1 MGSHSHDRCSTAL
14 HNTGAAYNQAARLLG
29 LEDGMAV
36 LRAHDRPYCRQ
47 MRGVVASNGTLVV
60 YHAIL
65 KSMHSETLLR
75 LDKTTDWLSSFN
87 VSGSCLE
94 QERPDALLMHI
105 EALPHRFTVVREP
118 MSHLFSGMAQVESYW
133 HHPGPA
139 GTESLRTDTRWKTSR
154 WRQCWT
160 TANPSNP
167 PMRFHSPA
175 LCTPVERATAML
187 KDMLDQSGPR
197 AYLIIL
203 THALPQTIGLLS
215 PQMHWTIPL
224 VMHSEKDA
232 DEWPVLVRT
241 LSLGISPIARGH
253 ANVRT
258 RKHDASKF
266 EFNQSNMLQN
276 HSVLHQAIC
285 AMLQREYACLGY
297 GTSPCSGWLK
307 A

>member
-1 MGSHSHDRCSTAL
+1 
-14 HNTGAAYNQAARLLG
+14 
-29 LEDGMAV
+29 
-36 LRAHDRPYCRQ
+36 

-139 GTESLRTDTRWKTSR
+139 GMESLRTDTRWKTSR

-266 EFNQSNMLQN
+266 EFNQSNMLQKPQRAAPSN
-276 HSVLHQAIC
+276 LRDAPTRVRMPWVWHISVFGMAEGMKKRRVFLRPQQHLAEGGQC
-285 AMLQREYACLGY
+285 PPQRGAAAY
-297 GTSPCSGWLK
+297 TTHPCRFPC
-307 A
+307 